1 MISSSVGSDVFAAFA
16 LIVISALVL
25 SLLRHYLPLRT
36 TPSYLLTP
44 VFLALALPCS
54 IILLVPIDL
63 ASSSGT
69 DTDGN
74 RGIWLPD
81 RLILVSWRITYWLT
95 FMLTWFILPLLGEY
109 SDSGYR
115 EPKDR
120 FVYSLR
126 TNGRYQLI
134 VLSVSIVGAIYFF
147 LQGGFRGQSLKA
159 LVMALAYAWGLIM
172 AVYLMGHGLVAL
184 PRKLFRNASVSGRL
198 RRLQSHA
205 PMIYDKMEEAIE
217 ELGSVE
223 TQVSQLYQRK
233 STLGPDLRDW
243 IEELA
248 EASNKQG
255 PQAGGSSSA
264 GNGIPPVVTDRYM
277 AEVARKLKRA
287 RHKKARFV
295 DEWKNLVQQ
304 AADLQAVLDASSSR
318 QLDFGHRS
326 GIRLSFMTP
335 TLRYHIHAHLIPAA
349 RVATGTV
356 LALASVGL
364 IWSEIV
370 HIFEGGSKLSLIG
383 LTVVHH
389 PGSSRGEIGFGG
401 QLVASAWLLY
411 MCTAALYSMSE
422 IKVWGNRALV
432 KRQTYGESACWY
444 SLQVAKLT
452 VPLSFNFITMLQ
464 PTIYK
469 ETQFYQFLGKLI
481 NLTPLGE
488 GFSRY
493 FPIFVLLPVCATL
506 FNLYGK
512 IKNVLGFGVLD
523 DESEDNAI
531 GGWRDG
537 QTLIGRELQSDGS
550 RVGLTPTYHDSSAR
564 SSLDNRGRPES
575 RASLLPVTNN
585 ARRADP
591 RQDIANEELD
601 DSGRYFFQDL
611 GERVKNTF
619 ETADRPQWLRELGS
633 TFKKPKWM
641 NNDSGGGPSWFGGGN
656 GSSSGGVRL

>member
-1 MISSSVGSDVFAAFA
+1 
-16 LIVISALVL
+16 
-25 SLLRHYLPLRT
+25 
-36 TPSYLLTP
+36 
-44 VFLALALPCS
+44 
-54 IILLVPIDL
+54 
-63 ASSSGT
+63 
-69 DTDGN
+69 
-74 RGIWLPD
+74 
-81 RLILVSWRITYWLT
+81 
-95 FMLTWFILPLLGEY
+95 MLTWFILPLLGEY

-115 EPKDR
+115 EPKAR
-120 FVYSLR
+120 FIYSLR

-134 VLSVSIVGAIYFF
+134 VLGVSIVGAVYFF
-147 LQGGFRGQSLKA
+147 LQGGLRGQSLKA
-159 LVMALAYAWGLIM
+159 LVIALAYAWGLIM

-205 PMIYDKMEEAIE
+205 PMIHEKMEEATE
-217 ELGSVE
+217 ELGSIE
-223 TQVSQLYQRK
+223 TQVTQLYQRK

-255 PQAGGSSSA
+255 PRVGGVQSA
-264 GNGIPPVVTDRYM
+264 GSGIPPVITDRYM
-277 AEVARKLKRA
+277 ADVGRKLKRA

-304 AADLQAVLDASSSR
+304 AADLQAILDAASSR
-318 QLDFGHRS
+318 QLDFSRRS
-326 GIRLSFMTP
+326 GIRLPFMTP
-335 TLRYHIHAHLIPAA
+335 TLRYHVHAHIIPAFRIA
-349 RVATGTV
+349 IGTA
-356 LALASVGL
+356 LAIASVGL

-370 HIFEGGSKLSLIG
+370 HIFQGGSKLSLIG

-401 QLVASAWLLY
+401 QMVASAWLLY

-432 KRQTYGESACWY
+432 KRQTYAESACWY

-469 ETQFYQFLGKLI
+469 QTQFYQFLGKLI

-512 IKNVLGFGVLD
+512 IRNVLGFGVLD
-523 DESEDNAI
+523 DESEDNAALGI

-537 QTLIGRELQSDGS
+537 QTLIGRELQNDGS
-550 RVGLTPTYHDSSAR
+550 RVGLAPTTYHDSSAR
-564 SSLDNRGRPES
+564 SSLDNRRRPEN
-575 RASLLPVTNN
+575 RASLLPVSDNT
-585 ARRADP
+585 RRADP
-591 RQDIANEELD
+591 REHIANEQVD
-601 DSGRYFFQDL
+601 DSGRYFFHDL
-611 GERVKNTF
+611 GERVRNTF
-619 ETADRPQWLRELGS
+619 ETTDRPQWLRELGS
-633 TFKKPKWM
+633 NFKKPRWM
-641 NNDSGGGPSWFGGGN
+641 ENDSGGGSTWFGGGGGGQSN
-656 GSSSGGVRL
+656 GGVRL